1 MTDRPAAPAL
11 SGSLAALSF
20 IGLVQ
25 LLAAERRSGRL
36 NIKASSLEGELWL
49 ESGHLIHAET
59 RGADGRR
66 SGEAALDD
74 LAALEDGAFQ
84 FRPATFQ
91 GTRTLE
97 GGTEYLLME
106 AACRRDHVERADTE
120 GLAPDCV
127 PSFAPVP
134 EDGSPPRFTT
144 LQWRIL
150 AAIDGRRDIAAIST
164 ELRMAPN
171 AVGNVLAELVRV
183 GVLRVT

>member
-1 MTDRPAAPAL
+1 MTDRSDSPTL

-25 LLAAERRSGRL
+25 LLASERRSGRL
-36 NIKASSLEGELWL
+36 DIKAAVEGELWL
-49 ESGHLIHAET
+49 ENGHLVHAET
-59 RGADGRR
+59 RAAEGRR

-74 LAALEDGAFQ
+74 LAALDAGSFE
-84 FRPATFQ
+84 FRSGTFK

-106 AACRRDHVERADTE
+106 AACRRDHVQRAETE
-120 GLAPDCV
+120 GLPPDAV

-134 EDGSPPRFTT
+134 EDGNPPRFTT

-150 AAIDGRRDIAAIST
+150 AAIDGRRDIAAIAE
-164 ELRMAPN
+164 ELRLAP
-171 AVGNVLAELVRV
+171 AGVGNVLAELVRV
-183 GVLRVT
+183 GVLRVS